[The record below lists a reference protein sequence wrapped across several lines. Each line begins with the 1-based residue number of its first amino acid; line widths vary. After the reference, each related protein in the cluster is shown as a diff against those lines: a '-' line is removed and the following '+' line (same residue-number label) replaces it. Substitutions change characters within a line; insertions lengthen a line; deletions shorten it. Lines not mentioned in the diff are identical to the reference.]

1 MNSKKTGFQAGF
13 TIGEMVIVI
22 AIIAILAALITPL
35 AVNTI
40 TQGRIDACIKELENI
55 KKAIV
60 GDPELVQNGTRSSF
74 GFVGDIGLLPATLD
88 QLTDGTGLP
97 AYPQTSPSGNT
108 TWGWRG
114 NYISDYRDPWGRDYL
129 YINNWPGG
137 SPTFLALPPIIAVI
151 RSVGPD
157 GQDDGGADDDIS
169 IVIRT
174 DEAFSMVSGNML
186 DECGA
191 GVQYQSVQLNYPV
204 GTTTLGSQLL
214 IPGAGQVVFNFTI
227 PVPIGVREI
236 SFLAEVGDTTTQT
249 QFMII
254 NNGPS
259 TTRNLKDPDVCN

>member
-1 MNSKKTGFQAGF
+1 MNDIKVRARAGF

-40 TQGRIDACIKELENI
+40 TQGRYDACIKELQNI

-88 QLTDGTGLP
+88 QLIDGSGLP
-97 AYPQTSPSGNT
+97 AYPQVSPSGNI

-114 NYISDYRDPWGRDYL
+114 SYISDYNDPWGRPYR
-129 YINNWPGG
+129 YTSNWPGV
-137 SPTFLALPPIIAVI
+137 STPFQALPTVIATI
-151 RSVGPD
+151 LSNGPD
-157 GQDDGGADDDIS
+157 GAPSTADDLS
-169 IVIRT
+169 IEIRT
-174 DEAFSMVSGNML
+174 DEAFSTVSGNML

-191 GVQYQSVQLNYPV
+191 GVQYQQVILYYPF
-204 GTTTLGSQLL
+204 GTTTLGNQL
-214 IPGAGQVVFNFTI
+214 ITPIAGQVVFNFTY

-236 SFLAEVGDTTTQT
+236 YFLAELGDTTTQT
-249 QFMII
+249 QYIII